1 MDNTNKYPINSEEE
15 KHKKESFESAIGDK
29 QIETFSTVMPGE
41 EAKPDTPPEPAPVPA
56 TPIPSASEMDKA
68 KVEEKEIVLNSQE
81 SDFPEVDNSIG
92 KD

>member
-1 MDNTNKYPINSEEE
+1 MENNNTYPIKSEEE
-15 KHKKESFESAIGDK
+15 KHKKESFDSAIGDS
-29 QIETFSTVMPGE
+29 QIETYSTVMPGE
-41 EAKPDTPPEPAPVPA
+41 EAKPDTPPEPAPIPS
-56 TPIPSASEMDKA
+56 TPIPSATEMEKA